1 MLKRGRR
8 KVGRRVKVV
17 ERKLP
22 GRMWHEWKV
31 LLMSIND
38 IRKAQP
44 NMPREGTAKTGC
56 NGCGRLS
63 EVEDLVGLQHGA

>member
-1 MLKRGRR
+1 ME

-38 IRKAQP
+38 IRKVHP
-44 NMPREGTAKTGC
+44 NMHKVGTAKTGC
-56 NGCGRLS
+56 NGCGWLS
-63 EVEDLVGLQHGA
+63 LGENLVGLQHGT